1 MWIPKP
7 IYDHAPLFWLLLGA
21 LFLAGAIYLNFS
33 DGLRAAY
40 YVFAVFCF
48 AHAVWPFP
56 PPNRH
61 GSLSKTPNLSQRK
74 PFPVT
79 FSSPVVA
86 AVQTAGR

>member
-48 AHAVWPFP
+48 AHAVWTFVA
-56 PPNRH
+56 RRR
-61 GSLSKTPNLSQRK
+61 SRQQRAL
-74 PFPVT
+74 PAAERAREPVENT
-79 FSSPVVA
+79 ES
-86 AVQTAGR
+86 

>member
-21 LFLAGAIYLNFS
+21 LFLAGAIYLSLS

-48 AHAVWPFP
+48 AHAVWTFVA
-56 PPNRH
+56 RRRFRQQRA
-61 GSLSKTPNLSQRK
+61 LSGAEQARE
-74 PFPVT
+74 PVENT
-79 FSSPVVA
+79 ES
-86 AVQTAGR
+86 